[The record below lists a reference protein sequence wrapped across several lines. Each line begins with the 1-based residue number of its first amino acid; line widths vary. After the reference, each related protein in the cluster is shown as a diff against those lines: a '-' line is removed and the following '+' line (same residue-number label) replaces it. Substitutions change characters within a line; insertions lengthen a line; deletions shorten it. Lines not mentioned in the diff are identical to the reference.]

1 MEPVGGRPRSVG
13 VPARRTPV
21 SATRLSATV
30 RCRLAALVCG
40 RTAVNGGLRVVYPFL
55 PVIAHG
61 LGLPFAVVAG
71 LVAARSMAGLAGP
84 AIARGMR
91 RAHLRTPM
99 LACLHHGRVPPD
111 RGALAG
117 FVRHAP
123 GAGRR
128 RVRGD
133 RPGPAAVRPA
143 PAGMDPGDGP
153 GRCPRSRLRPG
164 RDRLGAVAG
173 RHGAGRGAADRHGR
187 VAQPVPGGGGVGC
200 RRVRRGRSSRSRLDR
215 GRRVV
220 RAERAAGDPARRGG
234 NPPGRA
240 RTSGPAGPDRP
251 KGVRRRGTGRGVRGS
266 LLRRVRRVVG
276 GRPAA
281 VGGRDRGLGGRD
293 RGR

>member
-99 LACLHHGRVPPD
+99 LVGLACTTVGCLLIVVPWPGPSGT
-111 RGALAG
+111 RMALVAAG
-117 FVRHAP
+117 FVAT
-123 GAGRR
+123 GLA
-128 RVRGD
+128 
-133 RPGPAAVRPA
+133 RPLFDLPLQA
-143 PAGMDPGDGP
+143 
-153 GRCPRSRLRPG
+153 
-164 RDRLGAVAG
+164 
-173 RHGAGRGAADRHGR
+173 
-187 VAQPVPGGGGVGC
+187 
-200 RRVRRGRSSRSRLDR
+200 
-215 GRRVV
+215 
-220 RAERAAGDPARRGG
+220 
-234 NPPGRA
+234 
-240 RTSGPAGPDRP
+240 
-251 KGVRRRGTGRGVRGS
+251 
-266 LLRRVRRVVG
+266 
-276 GRPAA
+276 
-281 VGGRDRGLGGRD
+281 
-293 RGR
+293 